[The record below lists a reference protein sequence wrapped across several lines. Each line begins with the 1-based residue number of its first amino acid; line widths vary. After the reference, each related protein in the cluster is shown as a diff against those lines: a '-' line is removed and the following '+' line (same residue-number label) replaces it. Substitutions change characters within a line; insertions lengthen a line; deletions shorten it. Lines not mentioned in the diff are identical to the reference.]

1 MGFYETSK
9 SEFKIIVTLWILS
22 ALLAWAL
29 INCNDNYKT
38 QIPIESAAQIDS
50 LNSLVMELQIEK
62 GRYEIIIDN
71 IRAKDSMIVIE
82 TIKHIE

>member
-1 MGFYETSK
+1 MEKTNYK
-9 SEFKIIVTLWILS
+9 SEIKVFLFLSMISVLVTWGLVYCHNANQRPATIQ
-22 ALLAWAL
+22 
-29 INCNDNYKT
+29 T
-38 QIPIESAAQIDS
+38 TQIDS

-82 TIKHIE
+82 AMKNLE